1 MSGGRPRSRI
11 SRTNTRRKNYAEHTR
26 YAEHTLAKFCGPR
39 TAGKRRWK
47 DDCTDVTAC
56 LRLTTDWLK
65 DLTEESA
72 RLSGKVARLKRADS
86 RSKISSESAG
96 ESAGESASENLDSA
110 AAGAAADALP
120 VRVHVALRGRG
131 RRGTRRASSRLVASP
146 PRRAL
151 PSRRR
156 VASRRRP
163 TVTVP
168 SRARDTRASMAR
180 IASTSRARGRTTS
193 GRGLDASSPEG
204 VKPYGTRTP
213 RPSPRRFANLRG
225 TKRRRAKRRVGGGEP
240 LLHLHHLLGRDVQ
253 RIREIF

>member
-96 ESAGESASENLDSA
+96 ESASENLDSA
-110 AAGAAADALP
+110 AAGAAADAAADAIQSAGTTLNRACLRACFVRAC
-120 VRVHVALRGRG
+120 VRV
-131 RRGTRRASSRLVASP
+131 
-146 PRRAL
+146 
-151 PSRRR
+151 
-156 VASRRRP
+156 
-163 TVTVP
+163 
-168 SRARDTRASMAR
+168 RARAR
-180 IASTSRARGRTTS
+180 
-193 GRGLDASSPEG
+193 E
-204 VKPYGTRTP
+204 
-213 RPSPRRFANLRG
+213 
-225 TKRRRAKRRVGGGEP
+225 
-240 LLHLHHLLGRDVQ
+240 H
-253 RIREIF
+253 

>member
-96 ESAGESASENLDSA
+96 ESASESASVMYGE
-110 AAGAAADALP
+110 
-120 VRVHVALRGRG
+120 
-131 RRGTRRASSRLVASP
+131 LV
-146 PRRAL
+146 
-151 PSRRR
+151 
-156 VASRRRP
+156 
-163 TVTVP
+163 
-168 SRARDTRASMAR
+168 RARVDILGGLGQASCFHCCVA
-180 IASTSRARGRTTS
+180 
-193 GRGLDASSPEG
+193 GL
-204 VKPYGTRTP
+204 VC
-213 RPSPRRFANLRG
+213 
-225 TKRRRAKRRVGGGEP
+225 
-240 LLHLHHLLGRDVQ
+240 
-253 RIREIF
+253 

>member
-1 MSGGRPRSRI
+1 MQKAGCCYTNRLHQPVGVRFSGQRELKKKSCQLPPQNTVQRYFTKSPDRRMSGGRPRSRI

-96 ESAGESASENLDSA
+96 ESASESASENLDSA
-110 AAGAAADALP
+110 AAGAAADAAADAIQSAGTTLNRACLRACFVRAC
-120 VRVHVALRGRG
+120 VRV
-131 RRGTRRASSRLVASP
+131 
-146 PRRAL
+146 
-151 PSRRR
+151 
-156 VASRRRP
+156 
-163 TVTVP
+163 
-168 SRARDTRASMAR
+168 RARAHAPTRSLA
-180 IASTSRARGRTTS
+180 G
-193 GRGLDASSPEG
+193 
-204 VKPYGTRTP
+204 
-213 RPSPRRFANLRG
+213 
-225 TKRRRAKRRVGGGEP
+225 
-240 LLHLHHLLGRDVQ
+240 
-253 RIREIF
+253 